1 MVTLKI
7 HNSGLDRLGM
17 AHFLTLRTVNLVS
30 AHTLGATGQDQLAD
44 RCVKLRRQV
53 LLTSLQSRGENRL
66 WLRFRKYSTIFTF
79 CVERV
84 GESYASLQLLHFR
97 NLK

>member
-7 HNSGLDRLGM
+7 HNSCLNRLGM
-17 AHFLTLRTVNLVS
+17 AHFLQFATVISVS
-30 AHTLGATGQDQLAD
+30 THTLGASGLDQLAD
-44 RCVKLRRQV
+44 RCVKLRRKV
-53 LLTSLQSRGENRL
+53 LLTSLQSCGENRL

-84 GESYASLQLLHFR
+84 SETYASL
-97 NLK
+97 